1 MNLQALDPLFIRR
14 VKIYNLSLRSS
25 IIDGKFSTS
34 YMPAAA
40 SATDNQ
46 KNRLASRV
54 NASPVTAIIDS
65 MTVRSKNPGQKGSGS
80 FALS

>member
-1 MNLQALDPLFIRR
+1 MNLQSLDPLFIRR

-34 YMPAAA
+34 YMPVVA
-40 SATDNQ
+40 SAEDNQ
-46 KNRLASRV
+46 KKKLASRA

-65 MTVRSKNPGQKGSGS
+65 ITVQ
-80 FALS
+80 L